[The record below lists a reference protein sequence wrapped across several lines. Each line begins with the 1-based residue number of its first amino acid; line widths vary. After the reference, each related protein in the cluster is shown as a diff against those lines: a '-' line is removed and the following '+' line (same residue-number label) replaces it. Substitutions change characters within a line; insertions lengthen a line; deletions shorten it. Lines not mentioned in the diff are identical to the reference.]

1 MKIIRLLSSFCLI
14 TVMLTSAGA
23 LAASES
29 SDPSIVKTYDGTYLV
44 KLNSVTTAPN
54 GVIEKLGGKLK
65 KISES
70 GDIVMAELS
79 GSSLYELK
87 NSPDIQYIE
96 PNYEVKTEIEAE
108 KTESVT
114 ETVPYGIQN
123 IHAIEAQ
130 QEGYT
135 GKGVKIAVLDSGYS
149 LHSDVKVKSGYSFI
163 TNSENY
169 DDDFGHGT
177 HVAGIIAA
185 SMNGEGVVGVA
196 PMADIYAIKVLDQGG
211 RGSYFTLI
219 EGIDW
224 AIKHKMDIIN
234 ISFGGENPSQI
245 LEEKLQEAYDAGIL
259 IVAAAGN
266 DGYMG
271 DDTILYPARYSTA
284 IAVGAIDS
292 GNKRAFF
299 SAKGPDLDLVAP
311 GVKVLSTLP
320 SNQYGMKSGTSMAAP
335 HVTGVAA
342 LILEKNKKLSP
353 GEVADILESTA
364 KPLGVVP
371 EYGHGIVQA
380 KEAVDQTAWK

>member
-29 SDPSIVKTYDGTYLV
+29 SDPSISKTYDGTYLV

-70 GDIVMAELS
+70 GDIVVAELS

-96 PNYEVKTEIEAE
+96 PNYEVETEIEAE
-108 KTESVT
+108 KTDSVT

-149 LHSDVKVKSGYSFI
+149 QHSDVNVKSGYSFI

-185 SMNGEGVVGVA
+185 SINGEGVVGVA
-196 PMADIYAIKVLDQGG
+196 PKADIYAIKVLDQGG
-211 RGSYFTLI
+211 RAPISPLSRELIGPLSIKWILLISALVVRIHRKFWRKNSKRRMMQVSLLLQLLVTMGIWVMTQSCIRQGTLR
-219 EGIDW
+219 
-224 AIKHKMDIIN
+224 
-234 ISFGGENPSQI
+234 Q
-245 LEEKLQEAYDAGIL
+245 LQ
-259 IVAAAGN
+259 
-266 DGYMG
+266 
-271 DDTILYPARYSTA
+271 
-284 IAVGAIDS
+284 
-292 GNKRAFF
+292 
-299 SAKGPDLDLVAP
+299 
-311 GVKVLSTLP
+311 
-320 SNQYGMKSGTSMAAP
+320 
-335 HVTGVAA
+335 
-342 LILEKNKKLSP
+342 
-353 GEVADILESTA
+353 
-364 KPLGVVP
+364 
-371 EYGHGIVQA
+371 
-380 KEAVDQTAWK
+380 